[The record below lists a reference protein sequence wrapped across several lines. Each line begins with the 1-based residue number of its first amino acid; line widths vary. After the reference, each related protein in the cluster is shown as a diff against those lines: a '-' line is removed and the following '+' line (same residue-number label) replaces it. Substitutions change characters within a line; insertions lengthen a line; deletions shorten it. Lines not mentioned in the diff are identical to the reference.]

1 MKRLCLLL
9 FLLHGVVLTAYGQ
22 FVLEITVTNIQE
34 SKGDIYLG
42 IYNKREGF
50 PDEKKT
56 FQNRIVSAEKG
67 SVTISLSLPFGVY
80 AVSVYHDVNRN
91 GKLDKNVFG
100 APTEPYGFSNGLR
113 PLFSAPDFE
122 QCSFE
127 LFSDQ
132 RIFVSIK

>member
-67 SVTISLSLPFGVY
+67 SVTISMSLPVGFY

-127 LFSDQ
+127 LLSNEKI
-132 RIFVSIK
+132 RVSIR

>member
-42 IYNKREGF
+42 IYNKRESF
-50 PDEKKT
+50 PDEKKP
-56 FQNRIVSAEKG
+56 FKNRIVSAEKG
-67 SVTISLSLPFGVY
+67 SVTISMSLPVGVY

-127 LFSDQ
+127 LLSNEKI
-132 RIFVSIK
+132 RVSIR